1 MNVPQQHS
9 HSVVYIVD
17 DDPGVRD
24 SLEILLRL
32 HGYSAVSF
40 ASGEAFLASL
50 DEPRARANGV
60 VLLDLRLPGI
70 SGAQVQAELA
80 ARKLAWPIVI
90 LTAHGDIASA
100 RNTLKAGASDF
111 IEKPIQEPVLLA
123 ALEHGM
129 AQQRTAESDAVRKA
143 DFERRFARLTPRE
156 REVLALITLGRSNT
170 EIAGELHLSEGTV
183 KTHVGRILAKL
194 QLRDRIQ
201 AVILGYECGL
211 ASGSTIR

>member
-156 REVLALITLGRSNT
+156 REVLAMIVEGRHNREVAQVLGISPRTVEVYKARVMDKQDVERLPDLIRLTLM
-170 EIAGELHLSEGTV
+170 
-183 KTHVGRILAKL
+183 
-194 QLRDRIQ
+194 
-201 AVILGYECGL
+201 
-211 ASGSTIR
+211 